1 MTDPSPRFAVVVFD
15 LPGTVLRT
23 DDNDEAHLR
32 LMESL
37 VERYHLPDEP
47 VFLLEKFNARVRE
60 PYERLDRGW
69 VSHRDTVAAVMG
81 GFLRA
86 RGLGVSPADEEWF
99 YREYLGKHQSF
110 VRLLP
115 GAADMLSKCSGMK
128 LRLAAVGN
136 MDRDYVE
143 SQLRWLSVLER
154 FDIVATPE
162 DAGAPLPDARLL
174 QIALERAAV
183 GPPRG
188 IFVGASVQR
197 GIRPAKALGLTTVL
211 LDNAMR
217 QTELAGA
224 DFTASSV
231 PRVTNILTELF
242 YRP

>member
-1 MTDPSPRFAVVVFD
+1 MTAPSPRFAVVLFD

-23 DDNDEAHLR
+23 EDNDEAHLR

-37 VERYHLPDEP
+37 VERYRLPDEP

-69 VSHRDTVAAVMG
+69 VSHRDTVAAVLG

-86 RGLGVSPADEEWF
+86 RGLEVSPADEEWF
-99 YREYLGKHQSF
+99 YREYLDKHQSF

-115 GAADMLSKCSGMK
+115 GVAEMLSKCSGMK

-136 MDRDYVE
+136 MDHDYVE
-143 SQLRWLSVLER
+143 SQLKWLSVFER
-154 FDIVATPE
+154 FDILATPE
-162 DAGAPLPDARLL
+162 DAGAPLPDPRLL
-174 QIALERAAV
+174 QLVLDRAAA
-183 GPPRG
+183 GPRRG
-188 IFVGASVQR
+188 IFVGASVAR
-197 GIRPAKALGLTTVL
+197 GIRPAKALGLSTVL
-211 LDNAMR
+211 LDTSMR
-217 QTELAGA
+217 QTELTEA

-242 YRP
+242 YQP